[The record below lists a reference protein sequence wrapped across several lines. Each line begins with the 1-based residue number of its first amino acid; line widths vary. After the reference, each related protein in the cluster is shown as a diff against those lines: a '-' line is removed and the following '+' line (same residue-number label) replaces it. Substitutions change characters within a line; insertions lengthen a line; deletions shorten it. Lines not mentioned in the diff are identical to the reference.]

1 MKNSSL
7 MAESKCK
14 QIAQEKEELKQKLDR
29 LWSRTEE
36 EKEIAMVVT
45 KQEVERNK
53 MTEIEELKDRLFKS
67 EQDNN
72 LLKERHRDFQNLEQ

>member
-1 MKNSSL
+1 MKSSSL

-14 QIAQEKEELKQKLDR
+14 QLEQEKEDLKEKLER

-45 KQEVERNK
+45 KQEVEKNK
-53 MTEIEELKDRLFKS
+53 HSEI
-67 EQDNN
+67 
-72 LLKERHRDFQNLEQ
+72 